1 MKVSRVFAFL
11 LLALPAASSAYA
23 AVTLY
28 RGEMELVVVSGK
40 GCSEKDKTGNR
51 IPINL
56 ALQQDG
62 SSGQFSGF
70 FSGSDIARGQ
80 FTGGNLGRLQVV
92 YPDKPSR
99 SPGDALVLAPA
110 SGGLEGELREIAQTD
125 PGGCY
130 FEKAVLRL
138 KQEATGSE
146 AEAEYLRQGN
156 LFNSEAYFLSGESLL
171 QSDKADAAILD
182 FTKSL
187 NLRTKVNPRDPDR
200 ASPAVSIAIAHLV
213 AGRETKA
220 SAVLRDLMQ
229 DRSGSGDAQVK
240 LRTAAIDSLCSE
252 EHYLESKAGQKASLR
267 LMDLAGHEFGGLNEV
282 AVPLAAC
289 YTEIARERADQE
301 GPESAIEFFQK
312 AVQLNP
318 ANPDSI
324 TGVVMSYLDM
334 ESPVEGRAFLHDHT
348 ENFIKAAGKDS
359 YDTLLSYVYA
369 SEAQQEEN
377 NGNLVRAEE
386 LSREAIKSRPGERIL
401 VITLSRILRKEG
413 KHAEARKLLEGGQKA
428 CGDEACRKEYGEEAA
443 QQDMIERMVKR
454 LETQS
459 RNQ

>member
-1 MKVSRVFAFL
+1 MKVSRVFALL
-11 LLALPAASSAYA
+11 LLALPAASSASA

-40 GCSEKDKTGNR
+40 GCAEKDKAGSR
-51 IPINL
+51 IPIAL
-56 ALQQDG
+56 ALEQGG
-62 SSGQFSGF
+62 SAGLFAGF
-70 FSGSDIARGQ
+70 FHGPDIARGR
-80 FTGGNLGRLQVV
+80 FSGDDPGRLQVV
-92 YPDKPSR
+92 YPDKPNR
-99 SPGDALVLAPA
+99 FPGDALVLAPA
-110 SGGLEGELREIAQTD
+110 PGGLEGELREKTEAD

-146 AEAEYLRQGN
+146 AEAEYVRQGN
-156 LFNSEAYFLSGESLL
+156 LFSSEAYFLSGEALL

-187 NLRTKVNPRDPDR
+187 DLRNSVNPRDPDR

-213 AGRETKA
+213 AGREAKA
-220 SAVLRDLMQ
+220 RAVLRDLMQ
-229 DRSGSGDAQVK
+229 DRSGSGEGQVK
-240 LRTAAIDSLCSE
+240 LRTSVSDSLCSE
-252 EHYLESKAGQKASLR
+252 EHYLESDAGQKASLR
-267 LMDLAGHEFGGLNEV
+267 LMDIVGGEFGGLNGV

-312 AVQLNP
+312 AVKLNP
-318 ANPDSI
+318 DNPDSI

-334 ESPVEGRAFLHDHT
+334 ENPAEGRAFLHEHAGK
-348 ENFIKAAGKDS
+348 FIQAAGKDP

-386 LSREAIKSRPGERIL
+386 LSREAIKSRPSERIL

-413 KHAEARKLLEGGQKA
+413 RHAEARKLLEGGRNA
-428 CGDEACRKEYGEEAA
+428 CGDEACRSEYGEEAA

-454 LETQS
+454 LETQTS
-459 RNQ
+459 NQ